1 MTDDEYTIQETK
13 DPFECLDH
21 AVQEDLKRRKRE
33 EFGINKAF
41 TEISSLGACS
51 ELMDS
56 ASNLVEDIFRLVLPG
71 ITPEEQKALYD
82 RFEDLWDARRL
93 QVKMAIRYAGRMY
106 SVTKKEGSE

>member
-1 MTDDEYTIQETK
+1 MTDDKYTINEPK
-13 DPFECLDH
+13 DPFECLAH

-33 EFGINKAF
+33 EFGISKAF
-41 TEISSLGACS
+41 AEISSLGACS

-56 ASNLVEDIFRLVLPG
+56 ASDLVEDIFRLELPG
-71 ITPEEQKALYD
+71 ITPEEQKALYV

-106 SVTKKEGSE
+106 SVTRKEVDE

>member
-1 MTDDEYTIQETK
+1 MTDDKYTINEPK
-13 DPFECLDH
+13 DPFECLAH
-21 AVQEDLKRRKRE
+21 AVPEDLKRRKRE
-33 EFGINKAF
+33 EFGISKAF
-41 TEISSLGACS
+41 AEISSLGACS

-56 ASNLVEDIFRLVLPG
+56 ASNLVEDIFRLDLPG

>member
-1 MTDDEYTIQETK
+1 MTDDEYTIQEPK
-13 DPFECLDH
+13 DPLESFAH

-33 EFGINKAF
+33 EFGISKAF
-41 TEISSLGACS
+41 AEISSLGACS

-56 ASNLVEDIFRLVLPG
+56 ARDLVEDIFRLDLPG

-93 QVKMAIRYAGRMY
+93 QVKMAIRYAGRVY
-106 SVTKKEGSE
+106 AVSKKEGSE

>member
-13 DPFECLDH
+13 DPSECLDH

-33 EFGINKAF
+33 EFGISKAF
-41 TEISSLGACS
+41 AEISSLGACS

-56 ASNLVEDIFRLVLPG
+56 ASDLVEDILRLDLPG
-71 ITPEEQKALYD
+71 ITLEEQKALYD

>member
-1 MTDDEYTIQETK
+1 MTDDEFKIQETK
-13 DPFECLDH
+13 DPLESFAH
-21 AVQEDLKRRKRE
+21 AVQEDLERRKRE
-33 EFGINKAF
+33 EFGISKAF
-41 TEISSLGACS
+41 AEISSLGACS

-56 ASNLVEDIFRLVLPG
+56 ASDLVEDIFRLDLPG

-93 QVKMAIRYAGRMY
+93 QVNRAIRYAGRVY